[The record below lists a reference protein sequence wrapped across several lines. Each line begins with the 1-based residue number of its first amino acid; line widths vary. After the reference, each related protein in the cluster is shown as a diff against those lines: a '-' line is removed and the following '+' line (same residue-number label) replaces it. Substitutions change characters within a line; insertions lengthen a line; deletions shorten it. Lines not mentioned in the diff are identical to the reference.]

1 MFRQRSSTL
10 NYDAGSVP
18 TKTTKTASNHSDG
31 RQRETNSNQHDDF
44 KKIEVMTVKVVTTT
58 TTTTKRSGG
67 TNSSSSSRGNSNR
80 SRRRGCSYAATL
92 ILFFLFL
99 WYGLFPATLTIS
111 AMERLLNPYGDHH
124 GVVVNGATAATT
136 ADDDDDDDDDGNDD
150 DDLEVPSLSLVAD
163 SISSIDEDQQDHQ
176 QQRQHKPPKL
186 LRSPVDAYSIPQ
198 GILQWDPPLSS
209 GLTRT
214 VCATGNGRT
223 FPAPTL
229 RAMFAKHKFDRMPS
243 SSLSKGLEN
252 WKFILDDSTNP
263 RACEHSSIRILWDQS
278 HSVKRKMARTRIM
291 DQHQVGQQLT
301 TSIVGGYIDK
311 STLFQLIQ
319 SGSSNNDYS
328 NNDDNEEDYYDD
340 TEGDHG
346 YDFLNLLQYSI
357 PETIVFDSEE
367 SCHQFC
373 TDQLSTSTSSSQDQ
387 HQQQWLW
394 KPLDSNKGHGIR
406 IVQDEISCHSNC
418 VQTKGKTQ
426 VQALTS
432 TMLLP
437 DGDGRKF
444 DVRSHVLVGHVED
457 PMVVFAGAEKIRI
470 CAEPY
475 NKANP
480 IPYPN
485 DSASS
490 ADANDDVAIDES
502 SNGAF
507 NPFQQVCNINVGKK
521 HPTWTW
527 KNGMGPLSRGI
538 PDEGTRQR
546 VLDKIDAVNLALV
559 DLLKSRWTG
568 KTGMFQVF
576 GVDYLVDTNENVWIL
591 EMNEQ
596 PGFSGVLENLS
607 PNPWPDILEIEW
619 EILSLLGNATSSE
632 SVGEDTKV
640 RTEELKKVLS
650 EKEFMTLRMLRVGD
664 PE

>member
-44 KKIEVMTVKVVTTT
+44 KTIEVTTVKVVTTT
-58 TTTTKRSGG
+58 TTTTKRSSSG
-67 TNSSSSSRGNSNR
+67 TTSSSSSRGNSNR
-80 SRRRGCSYAATL
+80 SRRRGCSYTAIL
-92 ILFFLFL
+92 LLFFLFL
-99 WYGLFPATLTIS
+99 WFGLLPTTMTIS
-111 AMERLLNPYGDHH
+111 TMERLLNPYGDHH
-124 GVVVNGATAATT
+124 GVVFVIGATATT
-136 ADDDDDDDDDGNDD
+136 ADDDDDGSGDG
-150 DDLEVPSLSLVAD
+150 DLEVPSLSLVTD
-163 SISSIDEDQQDHQ
+163 SISSIDENQQDHHQQ
-176 QQRQHKPPKL
+176 QQRKPPKL
-186 LRSPVDAYSIPQ
+186 RPSPVDAYSIPQ
-198 GILQWDPPLSS
+198 GILEWDPPLSS

-229 RAMFAKHKFDRMPS
+229 RAMFAKHNVDSMPS
-243 SSLSKGLEN
+243 SASLSNGLMN
-252 WKFILDDSTNP
+252 WTFILDGSSNP

-319 SGSSNNDYS
+319 SGSSNTDYS
-328 NNDDNEEDYYDD
+328 SNDDDEEDDDDD
-340 TEGDHG
+340 TEDDNGST
-346 YDFLNLLQYSI
+346 FLNLLQHSI
-357 PETIVFDSEE
+357 PETIVFDSEG

-373 TDQLSTSTSSSQDQ
+373 SDQLSFSTSSSQDQ

-475 NKANP
+475 NKVNP

-490 ADANDDVAIDES
+490 TDANDDVDIDG
-502 SNGAF
+502 NTTGAF
-507 NPFQQVCNINVGKK
+507 NPFQQICNINVGKK

-527 KNGMGPLSRGI
+527 QNGMGPLSRGI

-546 VLDKIDAVNLALV
+546 VLAKIDAVNLALV
-559 DLLKSRWTG
+559 DLLKSRWMG